1 MIAALFALVV
11 FQQAQIAHL
20 NTRLIT
26 VLENQ
31 VAATALERNT
41 AIRRQ
46 GAPGPPAHHFY
57 REHDEIA
64 RSAPRAPTRNLRDGH
79 YMGPFDITL
88 PRKIAANVH
97 PTAPLESLPWQQLAL
112 CLLGL
117 ITAAVWMPDAGFVR
131 RIFKRQTQPDSAQ
144 PEFQSQNAAQK
155 SRRKKKKRQPTSAS
169 ESEWPKSPTDEPLK
183 AELTWPHGGQ
193 SARGCRFQAS
203 PGPPAAQSGAPQAL
217 HPQPRPAGHQ

>member
-1 MIAALFALVV
+1 MTRNEGARMEIMIAALFALVV

-31 VAATALERNT
+31 VAAERNT

-57 REHDEIA
+57 QEHDEIARSAPRAPTRNHFYQEHDGIA

-117 ITAAVWMPDAGFVR
+117 ITAAVWMPDADFVR
-131 RIFKRQTQPDSAQ
+131 RIFKRQTHPDSAQ
-144 PEFQSQNAAQK
+144 PGFQSESQSQK
-155 SRRKKKKRQPTSAS
+155 SRRKK
-169 ESEWPKSPTDEPLK
+169 
-183 AELTWPHGGQ
+183 
-193 SARGCRFQAS
+193 
-203 PGPPAAQSGAPQAL
+203 
-217 HPQPRPAGHQ
+217 

>member
-1 MIAALFALVV
+1 MMQNEGARMEIMIAALFALVV
-11 FQQAQIAHL
+11 FQQVQIAHL
-20 NTRLIT
+20 NTRLIN

-31 VAATALERNT
+31 ATTTTLERRT
-41 AIRRQ
+41 ATRQ
-46 GAPGPPAHHFY
+46 HGATGTPANHF
-57 REHDEIA
+57 RH
-64 RSAPRAPTRNLRDGH
+64 GH

-117 ITAAVWMPDAGFVR
+117 ITAAVWMPGADLVR

-155 SRRKKKKRQPTSAS
+155 SRRKKKKQKPASAS
-169 ESEWPKSPTDEPLK
+169 ESERPKSPTDEPLK
-183 AELTWPHGGQ
+183 AGLAPAPEMQPDSASLHAELQPKFRAKLELPQQ
-193 SARGCRFQAS
+193 SYSQ
-203 PGPPAAQSGAPQAL
+203 
-217 HPQPRPAGHQ
+217 HQDTG